1 MHVLQIGPVPPP
13 EGGVTRN
20 ILAIRR
26 VLLERGDRCS
36 VLAISRTSGPAG
48 ISDVYHPKGPGDL
61 LRLLMS
67 IRHDILHL
75 HVGGEIPRRLQAL
88 IALCGMLGRGKSI
101 LTLHSGGYAFAN
113 GDKADPSSLL
123 GRAFRSYGKIV
134 CVNESMVRMFNGFG
148 VDPDKVRLISPFAIE
163 IADGDLVIPES
174 IQRFVDSH
182 SPLLLTV
189 GLLEDTYN
197 LESQI
202 DLMDRIIHELPGTG
216 LLIVGSGSLEP
227 ELRER
232 IESKPYKDSI
242 LLAGDV
248 PHKITLNLIQTC
260 DILLRT
266 TKFDGDAISVREAL
280 YFGTPVI
287 ATDNRMRPKGVNLI
301 SSPLDGEELV
311 EKIIELSSCRDRY
324 NPRSGTDGRENIESV
339 VGLYDE
345 LFKS

>member
-1 MHVLQIGPVPPP
+1 
-13 EGGVTRN
+13 
-20 ILAIRR
+20 
-26 VLLERGDRCS
+26 
-36 VLAISRTSGPAG
+36 
-48 ISDVYHPKGPGDL
+48 
-61 LRLLMS
+61 
-67 IRHDILHL
+67 
-75 HVGGEIPRRLQAL
+75 
-88 IALCGMLGRGKSI
+88 
-101 LTLHSGGYAFAN
+101 
-113 GDKADPSSLL
+113 
-123 GRAFRSYGKIV
+123 
-134 CVNESMVRMFNGFG
+134 MVRMFNGFG

-311 EKIIELSSCRDRY
+311 EKIIELSSCRDRD